1 MANLGNLAAALA
13 SLQNNTVGYAYSGY
27 APGTKL
33 VNKLELEER
42 ERQNA
47 AENLQSQ
54 KELEE
59 NTRQFNEE
67 LKEKV
72 RSNNLDYNARL
83 AAAAVSGVSGGGS
96 NGYSTETE
104 RSNASKAQLLEKMSK
119 IYVSQKVDNQS
130 NTPLKDTMNWFT
142 SNAYKDFP
150 NLSEEERQSVAYDYI
165 AKLTSQAKSTSGSQ
179 AAIAAIVAKYAP
191 LGKSIR
197 EKKTNSDGIDLSNPN
212 SIGTGE

>member
-83 AAAAVSGVSGGGS
+83 AAAAVSGGGS

-119 IYVSQKVDNQS
+119 IYVSQKVDNKS
-130 NTPLKDTMNWFT
+130 KTPLKDTMNWFT

-179 AAIAAIVAKYAP
+179 AAIASIVAKYAP

-197 EKKTNSDGIDLSNPN
+197 EKKTNSGGIDLSNPN
-212 SIGTGE
+212 SIGTVE